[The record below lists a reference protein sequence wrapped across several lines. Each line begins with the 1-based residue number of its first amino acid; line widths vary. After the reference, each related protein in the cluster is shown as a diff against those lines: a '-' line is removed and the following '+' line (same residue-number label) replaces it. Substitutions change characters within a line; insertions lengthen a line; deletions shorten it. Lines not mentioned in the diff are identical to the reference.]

1 MATNIFD
8 GSTDGDVTDGDNWSL
23 AVIPANDDDVI
34 FPASVTGLTITGDM
48 TAGGTIAISTLV
60 VENLCPLTFGTA
72 GAPVQV
78 DVGGAGAS
86 TVNIDG
92 RGEAHWDIDNAALIT
107 YKGTASTVSV
117 IGLDNVKIVVD
128 SSFVNM
134 TLGDGGATTTEFDT
148 IVVKAA
154 NKCFISAAIEDVAS
168 AGWADL
174 EITGGTV
181 ESFSKLD
188 TVTQYGGTWTH
199 FEEEVVTLFQLGGS
213 ALYKSA
219 GTITTLSVRNG
230 SIDLSGDQRA
240 VTVTTAT
247 CEDGTV
253 LDPDARVTW
262 TNDLEL
268 TRSSIP
274 KCTLDLGRDI
284 TLAVS

>member
-1 MATNIFD
+1 MPFNDWEGTTD
-8 GSTDGDVTDGDNWSL
+8 TDPTDGTNWSL
-23 AVIPANDDDVI
+23 GHVPAANEDI
-34 FPASVTGLTITGDM
+34 RFPASTTVNIDGGDLTANAVSTVTK
-48 TAGGTIAISTLV
+48 
-60 VENLCPLTFGTA
+60 ENGCDIEVGSAAVPLQF
-72 GAPVQV
+72 
-78 DVGGAGAS
+78 DVGGAGTS
-86 TVNIDG
+86 VVNMDG
-92 RGEAHWDIDNAALIT
+92 RGICHMDIDNASLIT
-107 YKGTASTVSV
+107 YKGDTNRASF
-117 IGLDNVKIVVD
+117 IGLNNTKIVVD
-128 SSFVNM
+128 SASVKI

-154 NKCFISAAIEDVAS
+154 NTCLIEAAIEDVAS
-168 AGWADL
+168 TGWADL

-213 ALYKSA
+213 ALYNSA

-230 SIDLSGDQRA
+230 SIDFSGDQRA

-253 LDPDARVTW
+253 LDTDARVTW
-262 TNDLEL
+262 TNDVEL